1 MDKRTPSILIVG
13 GGLAG
18 VFCALKLAPSPV
30 TILAP
35 AGIGGA
41 SAWAQGGVA
50 AAVSEGDTPEVHAAD
65 TIAAGA
71 GLVDADIALG
81 VALEARARIDD
92 LAAFGAPFDR
102 DALGVLQPSREAAH
116 THRRIVRVKGDAA
129 GRAIMETL
137 ARRVRETPSI
147 EVVEGVSAFEIVMR
161 EGRAI
166 GVLGRDANGQTRFLG
181 GSALVF
187 ATGGVGHLYS
197 VTTNPIDARG
207 AGVAMA
213 ARAGALI
220 ADAEFVQFHPTAID
234 IGADPAPL
242 ATESLR
248 GEGALIVDRDGHRFL
263 ADIDPAAELAARD
276 IVARGVFSS
285 IKPPAKA
292 PFSTRAR
299 RSARRSRQNSRPFT
313 QAAWRPGSTP

>member
-1 MDKRTPSILIVG
+1 MDKKAPSILIVG

-71 GLVDADIALG
+71 GLVDAEIALG

-137 ARRVRETPSI
+137 AQRVRETPSI
-147 EVVEGVSAFEIVMR
+147 EVVEGISAFEIVTR

-166 GVLGRDANGQTRFLG
+166 GVLGRDADGKTRFLG
-181 GSALVF
+181 GCALVL
-187 ATGGVGHLYS
+187 ATGGVGHL
-197 VTTNPIDARG
+197 
-207 AGVAMA
+207 
-213 ARAGALI
+213 
-220 ADAEFVQFHPTAID
+220 
-234 IGADPAPL
+234 
-242 ATESLR
+242 
-248 GEGALIVDRDGHRFL
+248 
-263 ADIDPAAELAARD
+263 
-276 IVARGVFSS
+276 
-285 IKPPAKA
+285 
-292 PFSTRAR
+292 
-299 RSARRSRQNSRPFT
+299 
-313 QAAWRPGSTP
+313 